1 MSNMNFFS
9 ENYLCFERTERDS
22 NCSFLDGF
30 VLRRKS
36 CHKKYDILIPI
47 FSQMFCQKFLK
58 KFVIFA
64 TCYCHVSF
72 ASLNAI
78 VSPDSPHPISDL
90 TEDSI
95 IPESKLLFTLV
106 RRTKPQSGE
115 AARLG
120 R

>member
-1 MSNMNFFS
+1 
-9 ENYLCFERTERDS
+9 
-22 NCSFLDGF
+22 
-30 VLRRKS
+30 
-36 CHKKYDILIPI
+36 
-47 FSQMFCQKFLK
+47 MFCQKFLK